1 MLCAQASRPPGS
13 VALTQGSKTPLF
25 EPANPI
31 FDSSR
36 ATSGQV
42 LPWATSSRP
51 CSRWSYRDSSLR
63 RISSCNARMMVSESA
78 TVSGFILPGNHRS
91 STYAITYDAVYN
103 FDACSASSSALCN
116 VRPRSSPSTIS
127 ASVHTCQHVSCATSN
142 DSHPCA
148 AQDNRS
154 AASRIRRRFN
164 KLLPRLCAPYGVP
177 GFISQEISADFSAS
191 SHRSSSPNTSDSQLN
206 TQLSLVSS
214 DLARSMHAC
223 ARRKSRNDAQVTAC
237 EASQLACVL
246 TSASGSS
253 GCTSQLRRS
262 SNNFH

>member
-91 STYAITYDAVYN
+91 PRYAITYDAVYSGILPSLRSGQVYLDEAEP
-103 FDACSASSSALCN
+103 FFQD
-116 VRPRSSPSTIS
+116 PR
-127 ASVHTCQHVSCATSN
+127 CQH
-142 DSHPCA
+142 
-148 AQDNRS
+148 RY
-154 AASRIRRRFN
+154 
-164 KLLPRLCAPYGVP
+164 AP
-177 GFISQEISADFSAS
+177 
-191 SHRSSSPNTSDSQLN
+191 
-206 TQLSLVSS
+206 
-214 DLARSMHAC
+214 M
-223 ARRKSRNDAQVTAC
+223 
-237 EASQLACVL
+237 VL
-246 TSASGSS
+246 GIIPE
-253 GCTSQLRRS
+253 
-262 SNNFH
+262 F